1 MGAKRLVYNNDPET
15 QPEEGKTLYI
25 QEFEPQRPR
34 RNQRVRITR
43 PFNDDDLKFFVD
55 TQGKINP
62 KYINVEG
69 NELLIITQELQRR
82 FPNRFDLTVDQL
94 LRNYGLL

>member
-1 MGAKRLVYNNDPET
+1 MTLKHNQKRVKHFIFKNLR
-15 QPEEGKTLYI
+15 
-25 QEFEPQRPR
+25 PQRPR
-34 RNQRVRITR
+34 RNQKGITR

-69 NELLIITQELQRR
+69 NELLIIIRTKKISK
-82 FPNRFDLTVDQL
+82 
-94 LRNYGLL
+94 